1 MFLGSLLV
9 LLGLGA
15 ISFALK
21 FPMQSHVRRTPLSPR
36 SGTGNYHLNASLA
49 AVVSDNNGLDLS
61 TVHDLIYMANVTAG
75 NITYVV
81 QLDTG
86 SSDLWL
92 KGDYSPLPH
101 SEQTGYT
108 ANITYGIGWVNGTI
122 SHIPIEFAGISVESQ
137 AYLDATSAQNP
148 ALGYGAKGIL
158 GLGFTS
164 LSSIDS
170 ILNGTGSSQGRS
182 LLYNLFAQNPSEP
195 NFIAFSFQR
204 STSANDDVS
213 GSFTIG
219 EYEDAYSKVAE
230 IDAISTWPVSSPKR
244 WSLLVEALLVGNQT
258 ILPSSTTGG
267 APSNK
272 AVVVLDTGTSY
283 SYTNTE
289 VAEAIYGGISGSYYD
304 SSLAQWSVPCNAEID
319 MAIQIAG
326 KVYPLH
332 PLDVA
337 STVVG
342 DNTTCV
348 GSFLPQNLG
357 VGTGQFDWLFGA
369 NVLRSMY
376 SVYDFGDFNSD
387 GNTGNPYVKLLSLT
401 DPDKASAEF
410 CQARGCTALTG
421 ITYNASNN
429 TENSASTVITVTR
442 DIADTLEK
450 FGTWFPAMLGIM
462 ALNALVILA
471 LLIFGIV
478 YLCKRRSKPSA
489 RMPMGRMSPMPMNP
503 RNSYVPGI
511 PPVGPHTYEPVSMA
525 ITDDTVFGPPSPAFH
540 KFEGSTLHPGDR
552 PKSLATLPSKS
563 YNEDGEDV
571 LTPPSPGFR
580 QFDSRPK
587 SVGILPSQSNAYQQ
601 IGEDQPFV
609 VPPSAQSQEF
619 YIKMSPA
626 FSRSINSTHSP
637 ENLGSP
643 TSPSANSF
651 HQSVHDMQ
659 PPSPS
664 RSFHQSYADDSNP
677 PHSPSRSLHKTSVH
691 DQLSDGRPSS
701 TIQLSQ
707 PQSSRGSM
715 RPPPVNVFEPHMSQ
729 PTPEDQDFV
738 PPSPGFRTSESRP
751 RSVGHLP
758 SETNPYSKQ
767 MGYNSP
773 LTPPS
778 PVFRREGSSLNP
790 GNASDDRPMSIA

>member
-1 MFLGSLLV
+1 MFLGYLLV
-9 LLGLGA
+9 LLGLNLS
-15 ISFALK
+15 SFALK
-21 FPMQSHVRRTPLSPR
+21 FPIQSHVRRTPLSRR
-36 SGTGNYHLNASLA
+36 SGAGNYHLNTSLA
-49 AVVSDNNGLDLS
+49 AVVSNDNGLDLS

-92 KGDYSPLPH
+92 KADIPPLQN

-137 AYLDATSAQNP
+137 AYLDTTSAQNP

-164 LSSIDS
+164 LSNIDS
-170 ILNGTGSSQGRS
+170 ILSNTGSSQGRS

-204 STSANDDVS
+204 STSANDDVN
-213 GSFTIG
+213 GTFNIG
-219 EYEDAYSKVAE
+219 EYEEAYSNVSE
-230 IDAISTWPVSSPKR
+230 TDAISTWPVSSPKR
-244 WSLLVEALLVGNQT
+244 WSVLVEALLVGNQT
-258 ILPSSTTGG
+258 ILPSSSTGG

-289 VAEAIYGGISGSYYD
+289 VAKAIYGGISGSYYD
-304 SSLAQWSVPCNAEID
+304 STLAQWSVPCNAEID

-337 STVVG
+337 PTVVG
-342 DNTTCV
+342 DNSTCV
-348 GSFLPQNLG
+348 GSFLPENLG

-376 SVYDFGDFNSD
+376 SVYDFGDFDSD
-387 GNTGNPYVKLLSLT
+387 GNIGNPYVKLLSLT
-401 DPDKASAEF
+401 DPDEASAEF

-429 TENSASTVITVTR
+429 TEDSGSTVIAVTR
-442 DIADTLEK
+442 DVANTLEK
-450 FGTWFPAMLGIM
+450 FSTWFPAMLGIM

-478 YLCKRRSKPSA
+478 YLCKRKRRPSA
-489 RMPMGRMSPMPMNP
+489 RMPMGRLSPMPMNP
-503 RNSYVPGI
+503 RNSYVAGSPH
-511 PPVGPHTYEPVSMA
+511 GPHTYEPVSMA

-540 KFEGSTLHPGDR
+540 KFEGSTLRPGDR
-552 PKSLATLPSKS
+552 PKSLATLPSRS
-563 YNEDGEDV
+563 YDDDGEDV

-580 QFDSRPK
+580 QFDTRPK
-587 SVGILPSQSNAYQQ
+587 SVGILPSQSNTYQQ

-619 YIKMSPA
+619 YAKMSPA
-626 FSRSINSTHSP
+626 PSRSIHSTHSP
-637 ENLGSP
+637 ENIGSP
-643 TSPSANSF
+643 RSPSTSSF
-651 HQSVHDMQ
+651 HQSVHDVQ
-659 PPSPS
+659 SPSPP
-664 RSFHQSYADDSNP
+664 RSFHQSYAEDSNP
-677 PHSPSRSLHKTSVH
+677 PLSPSRSLHQTSAH
-691 DQLSDGRPSS
+691 DQLSDVRSS
-701 TIQLSQ
+701 SIIQLSQ
-707 PQSSRGSM
+707 PQSRRGST
-715 RPPPVNVFEPHMSQ
+715 RPPPVNVFEPHMFQS
-729 PTPEDQDFV
+729 TPEDQDFV
-738 PPSPGFRTSESRP
+738 PPSPGFRASENRP
-751 RSVGHLP
+751 RSVGQLP
-758 SETNPYSKQ
+758 SQTNPYKP
-767 MGYNSP
+767 MGNNSP

-790 GNASDDRPMSIA
+790 SNASGDRPMSIA

>member
-1 MFLGSLLV
+1 MFSGSLLV
-9 LLGLGA
+9 LLSLGA

-21 FPMQSHVRRTPLSPR
+21 FPIQSHVRRAPLSRR
-36 SGTGNYHLNASLA
+36 SGTGNYHLNTSLA
-49 AVVSDNNGLDLS
+49 AVVSDNNDLDLRRVLLLN
-61 TVHDLIYMANVTAG
+61 TVHDLIYMAN
-75 NITYVV
+75 
-81 QLDTG
+81 
-86 SSDLWL
+86 
-92 KGDYSPLPH
+92 
-101 SEQTGYT
+101 
-108 ANITYGIGWVNGTI
+108 YGIGWVNGTI

-219 EYEDAYSKVAE
+219 EYETAYSKVAE
-230 IDAISTWPVSSPKR
+230 TDAISTWPVSSPKR

-258 ILPSSTTGG
+258 ILPSSATGG

-283 SYTNTE
+283 
-289 VAEAIYGGISGSYYD
+289 SGSYYD

-332 PLDVA
+332 PLDVVP
-337 STVVG
+337 TVVG

-357 VGTGQFDWLFGA
+357 VGTGQFDWLFGP

-376 SVYDFGDFNSD
+376 SVYDFGDFDSD
-387 GNTGNPYVKLLSLT
+387 DNTGNPYIKLLSLI
-401 DPDKASAEF
+401 DPDRASEEF

-429 TENSASTVITVTR
+429 TEDSASTVITVTR
-442 DIADTLEK
+442 DVADTLEK

-478 YLCKRRSKPSA
+478 YLCKRRSRPSA

-503 RNSYVPGI
+503 RNSYVAGM

-540 KFEGSTLHPGDR
+540 KFEGSTLRPGDR
-552 PKSLATLPSKS
+552 PKSLATLPSK
-563 YNEDGEDV
+563 
-571 LTPPSPGFR
+571 
-580 QFDSRPK
+580 
-587 SVGILPSQSNAYQQ
+587 
-601 IGEDQPFV
+601 
-609 VPPSAQSQEF
+609 
-619 YIKMSPA
+619 
-626 FSRSINSTHSP
+626 
-637 ENLGSP
+637 
-643 TSPSANSF
+643 
-651 HQSVHDMQ
+651 
-659 PPSPS
+659 
-664 RSFHQSYADDSNP
+664 
-677 PHSPSRSLHKTSVH
+677 
-691 DQLSDGRPSS
+691 
-701 TIQLSQ
+701 
-707 PQSSRGSM
+707 
-715 RPPPVNVFEPHMSQ
+715 
-729 PTPEDQDFV
+729 
-738 PPSPGFRTSESRP
+738 
-751 RSVGHLP
+751 
-758 SETNPYSKQ
+758 
-767 MGYNSP
+767 
-773 LTPPS
+773 
-778 PVFRREGSSLNP
+778 EGSSLNP
-790 GNASDDRPMSIA
+790 SNAPSDRPMSIARCA

>member
-1 MFLGSLLV
+1 MLLDSLLV
-9 LLGLGA
+9 LLGL
-15 ISFALK
+15 SLVSLALK
-21 FPMQSHVRRTPLSPR
+21 LPIQSHVKRTPLSRR
-36 SGTGNYHLNASLA
+36 SGTGNYHLNTSLN
-49 AVVSDNNGLDLS
+49 AVVSDDNGLDLS

-92 KGDYSPLPH
+92 KADIPPLQN

-122 SHIPIEFAGISVESQ
+122 SHIPIEFAGTSVESQ

-170 ILNGTGSSQGRS
+170 ILNNTGSSQGRS

-213 GSFTIG
+213 GSFNLG
-219 EYEDAYSKVAE
+219 EYEKAYSKVAE
-230 IDAISTWPVSSPKR
+230 TDAISTWPVSSPKR
-244 WSLLVEALLVGNQT
+244 WSILVEALLVGNQT
-258 ILPSSTTGG
+258 ILPSSATGG

-272 AVVVLDTGTSY
+272 AVAVLDTGTSY
-283 SYTNTE
+283 SYTNTK
-289 VAEAIYGGISGSYYD
+289 VSEAIYGGISGSYYD
-304 SSLAQWSVPCNAEID
+304 STLAQWSVPCNAEID

-337 STVVG
+337 PTVVG

-376 SVYDFGDFNSD
+376 SVYDFGDFDSD
-387 GNTGNPYVKLLSLT
+387 GKTGNPYVKLLSLT
-401 DPDKASAEF
+401 DPDEASAEF
-410 CQARGCTALTG
+410 CQARGCIALTG

-429 TENSASTVITVTR
+429 TEDSASTVITVTR
-442 DIADTLEK
+442 DVADTLEK
-450 FGTWFPAMLGIM
+450 LGTWFPAMLGIM
-462 ALNALVILA
+462 ALNALIILA

-478 YLCKRRSKPSA
+478 YLCKRRSRPSA
-489 RMPMGRMSPMPMNP
+489 RMPMGRMSPMPMNF
-503 RNSYVPGI
+503 RNSYVAGV
-511 PPVGPHTYEPVSMA
+511 PPGPHTYEPVSMA

-540 KFEGSTLHPGDR
+540 KFEGSTLRPGDR

-563 YNEDGEDV
+563 YNDDEQDV

-587 SVGILPSQSNAYQQ
+587 SVGILPSQTNTYYQ
-601 IGEDQPFV
+601 IGEDHPFV
-609 VPPSAQSQEF
+609 VPPTAQSQEPHV
-619 YIKMSPA
+619 KMSPA
-626 FSRSINSTHSP
+626 PSRSIRSMHSP
-637 ENLGSP
+637 ENIGSP
-643 TSPSANSF
+643 VSPSTSSF
-651 HQSVHDMQ
+651 NQSVHDIQ
-659 PPSPS
+659 PPSPP
-664 RSFHQSYADDSNP
+664 RSLHQSYAEDPNP
-677 PHSPSRSLHKTSVH
+677 PHSPSRSLHQTSVH
-691 DQLSDGRPSS
+691 DKLSDVRPSLI
-701 TIQLSQ
+701 IQLSQ
-707 PQSSRGSM
+707 PQSPRGST
-715 RPPPVNVFEPHMSQ
+715 RPPPDNVFEPHMFQS
-729 PTPEDQDFV
+729 TPEDQDFV
-738 PPSPGFRTSESRP
+738 PPSSGFRASENRP
-751 RSVGHLP
+751 RSVGQPP
-758 SETNPYSKQ
+758 SQTNLYKQ
-767 MGYNSP
+767 MGNYSP

-790 GNASDDRPMSIA
+790 SNASGDRPMSIA